1 MTQIISDKATRFTAV
16 PFTAMPY
23 GLNLGIPNQE
33 DTVQP
38 VDWVTG
44 ASIAVNALRVMRLS
58 MPERGNIIQAYL
70 NLFMRVNSSITAKVA
85 IGRFDTD
92 GITKVTPTQAEID
105 AGHLKLTG
113 TSSPIASSGTNL
125 FIDGLNLLPLI
136 PKKGDANY
144 NADGF
149 VLIVQFSRNLTTSD
163 YPTRFEVSCS
173 MQMGLL

>member
-1 MTQIISDKATRFTAV
+1 MSQTDKGTRTTAI

-23 GLNLGIPNQE
+23 GVNLGIPNSD

-38 VDWVTG
+38 VDPFTG
-44 ASIAVNALRVMRLS
+44 ASSAVTRLRVMRLAR
-58 MPERGNIIQAYL
+58 PDRGNLIQAYL
-70 NLFMRVNSSITAKVA
+70 NLFMRVGSSLTAKVA

-92 GITKVTPTQAEID
+92 GITPITPNQYEID
-105 AGHLKLTG
+105 AGHLALTG
-113 TSSPIASSGTNL
+113 TSTPFSSSGSSL
-125 FIDGLNLLPLI
+125 IIDGLNLLKLI

-149 VLIVQFSRNLTTSD
+149 VLIVQFSRDLTTSD
-163 YPTRFEVSCS
+163 FPTRFEVSCS